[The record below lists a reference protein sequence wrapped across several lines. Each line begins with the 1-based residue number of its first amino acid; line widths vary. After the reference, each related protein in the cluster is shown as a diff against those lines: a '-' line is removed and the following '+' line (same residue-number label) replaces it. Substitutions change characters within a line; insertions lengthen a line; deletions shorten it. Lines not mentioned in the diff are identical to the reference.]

1 MRRVI
6 AQMSVSLDGN
16 GLPLFKDLS
25 APLMLELVQATTY
38 PDGAALHVYRP
49 ARQAF

>member
-6 AQMSVSLDGN
+6 VQI
-16 GLPLFKDLS
+16 
-25 APLMLELVQATTY
+25 PLMLELVQATTY

>member
-1 MRRVI
+1 
-6 AQMSVSLDGN
+6 
-16 GLPLFKDLS
+16 
-25 APLMLELVQATTY
+25 MLELVQATTY